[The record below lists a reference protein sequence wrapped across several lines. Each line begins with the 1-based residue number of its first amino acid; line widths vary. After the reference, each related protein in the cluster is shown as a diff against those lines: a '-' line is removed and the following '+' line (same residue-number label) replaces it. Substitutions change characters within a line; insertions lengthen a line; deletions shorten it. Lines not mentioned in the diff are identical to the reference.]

1 MLLNQKT
8 EHYLKNIGLI
18 KLKMNQ
24 RFKDLQQEP
33 YIILDEL
40 NMYKKNR
47 CHNVHK
53 FINCLCQN
61 FQFYLLLLIIIL
73 LLDHQVI

>member
-24 RFKDLQQEP
+24 RFKDLQQEN

-40 NMYKKNR
+40 NIYIKIDVIMYTNLSIVYIKISN
-47 CHNVHK
+47 
-53 FINCLCQN
+53 FISYYRL
-61 FQFYLLLLIIIL
+61 
-73 LLDHQVI
+73 